1 MTEMTKPFLIVIVG
15 PTASGKTELSIEV
28 AKKFNGEIIS
38 GDSMQVYQ
46 GMDIG
51 TAKVTTEEMEGIPH
65 YMIDIL
71 PPDASF
77 SAYEFKKRAEK
88 YIKDITR
95 RGKVPIIAGGT
106 GLYIQSLL
114 YNYAF
119 EDESISEDKMKQV
132 KLKLKE
138 LEHLNNNKLHE
149 YLASFD
155 KESAKDIHPNN
166 RKRVLRA
173 IEYYLKTKKLLSS
186 RKKVQQFTE
195 NYDTL
200 LIGIEMSRET
210 LYLRINKRVDIMLGH
225 GLFNEVQH
233 LVEQGFEASQSMQ
246 AIGYK
251 ELVPVI
257 KGNISMENAVEKLK
271 QHSRQYAKRQL
282 TWFKNK
288 MNVHWLNKERMS
300 LQMMLDEITTQMIA
314 NENIQ
319 DQALEN
325 FKSEKTEVT
334 IFFLNGFQM
343 KGVVENYDKY
353 VVSLNSQ
360 GKQHL
365 IYKHAISTFTVDNES
380 SEATEV
386 NSEE

>member
-200 LIGIEMSRET
+200 LLGIEMSRKT
-210 LYLRINKRVDIMLGH
+210 LYSRINKRVDIMLDH
-225 GLFNEVQH
+225 GLFREVQQ
-233 LVEQGFEASQSMQ
+233 LVEQGYESCQSMQ

-251 ELVPVI
+251 ELIPVI
-257 KGNISMENAVEKLK
+257 NGQMIYEDAVNDLK
-271 QHSRQYAKRQL
+271 QHSRQYAKRQM

-288 MNVHWLNKERMS
+288 MSVHWLDKENMS
-300 LQMMLDEITTQMIA
+300 LQMMLDEITTQI
-314 NENIQ
+314 
-319 DQALEN
+319 
-325 FKSEKTEVT
+325 K
-334 IFFLNGFQM
+334 
-343 KGVVENYDKY
+343 
-353 VVSLNSQ
+353 
-360 GKQHL
+360 
-365 IYKHAISTFTVDNES
+365 
-380 SEATEV
+380 
-386 NSEE
+386 

>member
-225 GLFNEVQH
+225 GLFNEVKH

-300 LQMMLDEITTQMIA
+300 LQMMLDEITTQI
-314 NENIQ
+314 N
-319 DQALEN
+319 
-325 FKSEKTEVT
+325 KR
-334 IFFLNGFQM
+334 
-343 KGVVENYDKY
+343 
-353 VVSLNSQ
+353 
-360 GKQHL
+360 
-365 IYKHAISTFTVDNES
+365 S
-380 SEATEV
+380 S
-386 NSEE
+386 NQL

>member
-1 MTEMTKPFLIVIVG
+1 
-15 PTASGKTELSIEV
+15 
-28 AKKFNGEIIS
+28 S

-173 IEYYLKTKKLLSS
+173 IEYYLKT
-186 RKKVQQFTE
+186 
-195 NYDTL
+195 
-200 LIGIEMSRET
+200 SRET

-300 LQMMLDEITTQMIA
+300 LQMMLDEITTQI
-314 NENIQ
+314 NKRSSNH
-319 DQALEN
+319 DC
-325 FKSEKTEVT
+325 KR
-334 IFFLNGFQM
+334 
-343 KGVVENYDKY
+343 
-353 VVSLNSQ
+353 
-360 GKQHL
+360 
-365 IYKHAISTFTVDNES
+365 KHPRPSTREL
-380 SEATEV
+380 
-386 NSEE
+386 

>member
-77 SAYEFKKRAEK
+77 SAYEFKTRAEK
-88 YIKDITR
+88 YIKDITG

-119 EDESISEDKMKQV
+119 EDESISDDKMKQV
-132 KLKLKE
+132 KLKLTE
-138 LEHLNNNKLHE
+138 LEQLNNNKLHE

-225 GLFNEVQH
+225 GLFNEVKH

-257 KGNISMENAVEKLK
+257 KGNISMESAVEKLK

-300 LQMMLDEITTQMIA
+300 LQMMLDEITTPI
-314 NENIQ
+314 NKRSSNH
-319 DQALEN
+319 DC
-325 FKSEKTEVT
+325 KR
-334 IFFLNGFQM
+334 
-343 KGVVENYDKY
+343 
-353 VVSLNSQ
+353 
-360 GKQHL
+360 
-365 IYKHAISTFTVDNES
+365 KHPRPSTREL
-380 SEATEV
+380 
-386 NSEE
+386 

>member
-200 LIGIEMSRET
+200 LIGIEMSRKT
-210 LYLRINKRVDIMLGH
+210 LYSRINKRVDIMLDH
-225 GLFNEVQH
+225 GLFREVQQ
-233 LVEQGFEASQSMQ
+233 LVEQGYESCQSMQ

-251 ELVPVI
+251 ELIPVI
-257 KGNISMENAVEKLK
+257 NGQMIYEDAVNDLK
-271 QHSRQYAKRQL
+271 QHSRQYAKRQM

-288 MNVHWLNKERMS
+288 MSVHWLNKENMS
-300 LQMMLDEITTQMIA
+300 LQMMLDEITTQI
-314 NENIQ
+314 
-319 DQALEN
+319 
-325 FKSEKTEVT
+325 K
-334 IFFLNGFQM
+334 
-343 KGVVENYDKY
+343 
-353 VVSLNSQ
+353 
-360 GKQHL
+360 
-365 IYKHAISTFTVDNES
+365 
-380 SEATEV
+380 
-386 NSEE
+386 